1 MTFCSRGLI
10 YPLKKKKKAVFFPLA
25 HYNSSTLPHIQN
37 HDEVLLGTAAFASFQ
52 YTATAAVARKRGK
65 CTSFAHDKHEKG
77 LLLSETTI
85 STYVYMM
92 MTPAAFHIKLGFS
105 RPGKI
110 CNVFPLVDFAQIWKK
125 CKCNL
130 SLKPLIC
137 SVTERCLLVA
147 KYIFC

>member
-10 YPLKKKKKAVFFPLA
+10 YPLKKKKRKQFFPLA

-37 HDEVLLGTAAFASFQ
+37 HDEVLLGTAAAFASFQ

-85 STYVYMM
+85 STYVCMMM
-92 MTPAAFHIKLGFS
+92 MTTAAFLWI
-105 RPGKI
+105 
-110 CNVFPLVDFAQIWKK
+110 
-125 CKCNL
+125 
-130 SLKPLIC
+130 
-137 SVTERCLLVA
+137 
-147 KYIFC
+147 

>member
-110 CNVFPLVDFAQIWKK
+110 CNVFPLVDFAQI
-125 CKCNL
+125 
-130 SLKPLIC
+130 
-137 SVTERCLLVA
+137 
-147 KYIFC
+147 

>member
-1 MTFCSRGLI
+1 MVAVSATGVLI
-10 YPLKKKKKAVFFPLA
+10 RNINKAVFFSLA

-37 HDEVLLGTAAFASFQ
+37 HDEVLLGTAAAFASFQ

-110 CNVFPLVDFAQIWKK
+110 CNVFPLK
-125 CKCNL
+125 
-130 SLKPLIC
+130 S
-137 SVTERCLLVA
+137 ERNA
-147 KYIFC
+147 SATYR